1 MLESRISKFLA
12 RRDFDGFNKRDL
24 FIKRLIDNPWGQ
36 DIAALSNMS
45 EGYLNLARSGKL
57 GDTCLAAV
65 ERIISLATAKVNPY
79 KRALSDVKSLG
90 SYGYYLEHLNICLGC
105 YVLLGGDQHSTLH
118 QRISDHLV
126 KASLKEENGHARL
139 LPHVKMRWTADQA
152 AILYSLWLFDQA
164 TGESVHKIPRTAGK
178 STFASMEFTI
188 QGYSRQRSWAANVT
202 ASNREAARSPT

>member
-65 ERIISLATAKVNPY
+65 ERIISLATAP
-79 KRALSDVKSLG
+79 ALTQSHSGKFLMVLMLGLISKKNVK
-90 SYGYYLEHLNICLGC
+90 
-105 YVLLGGDQHSTLH
+105 
-118 QRISDHLV
+118 
-126 KASLKEENGHARL
+126 
-139 LPHVKMRWTADQA
+139 P
-152 AILYSLWLFDQA
+152 
-164 TGESVHKIPRTAGK
+164 
-178 STFASMEFTI
+178 
-188 QGYSRQRSWAANVT
+188 
-202 ASNREAARSPT
+202 